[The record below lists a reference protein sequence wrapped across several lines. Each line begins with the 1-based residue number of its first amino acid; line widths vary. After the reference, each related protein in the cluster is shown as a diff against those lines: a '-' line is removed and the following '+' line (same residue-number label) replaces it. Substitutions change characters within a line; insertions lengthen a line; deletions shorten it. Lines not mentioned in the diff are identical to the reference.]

1 MDIDVSRLNKRMALE
16 LPPEFPLG
24 LVFVVGEVTK
34 LATDD
39 DGAKGGDFYLSE
51 GDHHLLCR
59 LSQRTAA
66 EVTLDKG
73 DLIRAGGHLAFE
85 PTRAGYYLLAR
96 DVEILSEI
104 RPSSSPLKKIIAD
117 KKERVQSTDLTP
129 AEIPPWV
136 ELLAPPVIRAEIE
149 GRRAALAASRAA
161 VGDGWEFFDDAK
173 AGMAH
178 PAEEPALSGLSDELI
193 DFLSEAMDGQDEVE
207 LTPQLLAEYEPPQPL
222 AKPSIED
229 LEALREL
236 ETALLLTILKE
247 ESLANGESMESED
260 SAAARGSELPEVDE
274 AAVEAAEISKLY
286 DNSTGASLAAENE
299 DIAQEQPTPVSEKM
313 ADPERA
319 RAEKLA
325 SVPGDSLVDEQSQET
340 YIPWYLV
347 ALVILLVILIVAAFV
362 VVALNSASL
371 SVPFSLPG

>member
-34 LATDD
+34 LATVD

-51 GDHHLLCR
+51 GDYHLLCR

-66 EVTLDKG
+66 EVTLDEG

-104 RPSSSPLKKIIAD
+104 RPSNSPLKKIIAD
-117 KKERVQSTDLTP
+117 KKERVQPTNLTP

-149 GRRAALAASRAA
+149 GRRAALAASHAA

-178 PAEEPALSGLSDELI
+178 PAEEPALSGLSDDLI

-207 LTPQLLAEYEPPQPL
+207 LTPQLLAEYEPPQKL

-236 ETALLLTILKE
+236 ENALLLTILKE
-247 ESLANGESMESED
+247 ESLANDESMESED
-260 SAAARGSELPEVDE
+260 SAVARGSELPEVGE
-274 AAVEAAEISKLY
+274 AAGEAAEISKLY
-286 DNSTGASLAAENE
+286 DNSTGTSLAAENE
-299 DIAQEQPTPVSEKM
+299 DIAQEQPAPVTEKM
-313 ADPERA
+313 ADPERSQP
-319 RAEKLA
+319 EKLA
-325 SVPGDSLVDEQSQET
+325 SVPGDSLVYKQSRET

-347 ALVILLVILIVAAFV
+347 VVVILLAIFIVVAFM
-362 VVALNSASL
+362 VVALNSTSMP
-371 SVPFSLPG
+371 VPFSLP